1 MKKLLAM
8 ALCLVAVSGYAQKG
22 KEKIAADFYGVDY
35 SCVDV
40 KGADEEPGA
49 FIKAFEAINRL
60 FLSEPKKYDVA
71 GFTGIDI
78 LSTGVEQA
86 NESLGALAAEQF
98 TPRSAATDWQTQLPQ
113 IVARYDNGSGNKG
126 LVLVLVFGEILPKSF
141 AKDHAERV
149 SMAMGGPLYIVKTL
163 LAPLVWVF
171 VQIKRLFTGR
181 RSSELNVQPSVDRK
195 STRLNSSHDRQPR
208 MPSSA

>member
-35 SCVDV
+35 SCVNV

-98 TPRSAATDWQTQLPQ
+98 TPRLADAAAADRRPLRQRFGQQGAGAGRHDARQGQRSGLLHRSAVRSRDARDNHPDGHGRQARRLRPAQLLGRFGLQRPQ
-113 IVARYDNGSGNKG
+113 KTGKIPDQV
-126 LVLVLVFGEILPKSF
+126 GE
-141 AKDHAERV
+141 V
-149 SMAMGGPLYIVKTL
+149 
-163 LAPLVWVF
+163 
-171 VQIKRLFTGR
+171 
-181 RSSELNVQPSVDRK
+181 PS
-195 STRLNSSHDRQPR
+195 
-208 MPSSA
+208 

>member
-35 SCVDV
+35 SCVNV

-86 NESLGALAAEQF
+86 RERPHTMEWGSEAGLESYFFLMIRRP
-98 TPRSAATDWQTQLPQ
+98 PRSTLFPYTTLFRSRATVWATTPQ
-113 IVARYDNGSGNKG
+113 CCSI
-126 LVLVLVFGEILPKSF
+126 P
-141 AKDHAERV
+141 
-149 SMAMGGPLYIVKTL
+149 
-163 LAPLVWVF
+163 
-171 VQIKRLFTGR
+171 R
-181 RSSELNVQPSVDRK
+181 R
-195 STRLNSSHDRQPR
+195 TR
-208 MPSSA
+208 

>member
-35 SCVDV
+35 SCVNV

-113 IVARYDNGSGNKG
+113 IVAPLRQRFGQQGAGAGRHDARQGQRSGLLHRSAVRSRDARDNHPDGHGRQARRLRPAQLLGRFG
-126 LVLVLVFGEILPKSF
+126 LQRPQ
-141 AKDHAERV
+141 
-149 SMAMGGPLYIVKTL
+149 KTGKYL
-163 LAPLVWVF
+163 T
-171 VQIKRLFTGR
+171 K
-181 RSSELNVQPSVDRK
+181 
-195 STRLNSSHDRQPR
+195 
-208 MPSSA
+208 

>member
-35 SCVDV
+35 SCVNV

-113 IVARYDNGSGNKG
+113 IVVRYDNGSGNKG
-126 LVLVLVFGEILPKSF
+126 LVLVATTLDKGNGLGYYTAVLFDPATHEIITQMDMVGKPGGFGLRNYW
-141 AKDHAERV
+141 A
-149 SMAMGGPLYIVKTL
+149 G
-163 LAPLVWVF
+163 
-171 VQIKRLFTGR
+171 
-181 RSSELNVQPSVDRK
+181 SVYNALK
-195 STRLNSSHDRQPR
+195 KQGKYLTK
-208 MPSSA
+208 

>member
-126 LVLVLVFGEILPKSF
+126 LCWSP
-141 AKDHAERV
+141 
-149 SMAMGGPLYIVKTL
+149 
-163 LAPLVWVF
+163 
-171 VQIKRLFTGR
+171 R
-181 RSSELNVQPSVDRK
+181 RS
-195 STRLNSSHDRQPR
+195 TRATVWATTPQCCSIPR
-208 MPSSA
+208 RTR

>member
-98 TPRSAATDWQTQLPQ
+98 TPRSAATDWQTQLSQ
-113 IVARYDNGSGNKG
+113 IVARYDFSLFFEGVVNRTCPVVAQAEAAG
-126 LVLVLVFGEILPKSF
+126 LADHVHLGDYLVRRGIEQHCGVVAQTVALV
-141 AKDHAERV
+141 ERR
-149 SMAMGGPLYIVKTL
+149 GDQHQ
-163 LAPLVWVF
+163 PLVARTV
-171 VQIKRLFTGR
+171 VVAGSR
-181 RSSELNVQPSVDRK
+181 RSRPS
-195 STRLNSSHDRQPR
+195 TGSS
-208 MPSSA
+208 

>member
-35 SCVDV
+35 SCVNV

-113 IVARYDNGSGNKG
+113 IVAR
-126 LVLVLVFGEILPKSF
+126 
-141 AKDHAERV
+141 
-149 SMAMGGPLYIVKTL
+149 
-163 LAPLVWVF
+163 
-171 VQIKRLFTGR
+171 
-181 RSSELNVQPSVDRK
+181 
-195 STRLNSSHDRQPR
+195 
-208 MPSSA
+208 

>member
-35 SCVDV
+35 SCVNV

-86 NESLGALAAEQF
+86 NESLGALAAAQQ
-98 TPRSAATDWQTQLPQ
+98 P
-113 IVARYDNGSGNKG
+113 
-126 LVLVLVFGEILPKSF
+126 
-141 AKDHAERV
+141 
-149 SMAMGGPLYIVKTL
+149 
-163 LAPLVWVF
+163 
-171 VQIKRLFTGR
+171 TGR
-181 RSSELNVQPSVDRK
+181 RSCRRSSPATTTVRATRGWCWSPRR
-195 STRLNSSHDRQPR
+195 STRATVWATTPQCCSIPR
-208 MPSSA
+208 RTR

>member
-35 SCVDV
+35 SCVNV

-126 LVLVLVFGEILPKSF
+126 LVLVATTLDKGNGLGYYTAVLFDPRDARDNHPDGHGRQARRLRPAQLLGRFGLQRPQ
-141 AKDHAERV
+141 
-149 SMAMGGPLYIVKTL
+149 KTGKI
-163 LAPLVWVF
+163 PDQVGEV
-171 VQIKRLFTGR
+171 
-181 RSSELNVQPSVDRK
+181 PS
-195 STRLNSSHDRQPR
+195 
-208 MPSSA
+208 